1 MKIFCNVIF
10 ITFYFTGQYKI
21 FFFERFRLI
30 RIRYFVYIVLLL
42 VFCPLTPVII
52 SILGVGKQSDIP
64 VINFKSESFKVETKR
79 TINCAASNVTR
90 TNWTVYGGD
99 FYNVTV
105 DVADIASANLILSV
119 KKRVIDYGEYRICST
134 TFMTVDERFKATIC
148 GYLEVVATSLEA
160 IISGGDEV
168 NTAAEIDVCI

>member
-1 MKIFCNVIF
+1 M
-10 ITFYFTGQYKI
+10 
-21 FFFERFRLI
+21 
-30 RIRYFVYIVLLL
+30 
-42 VFCPLTPVII
+42 
-52 SILGVGKQSDIP
+52 
-64 VINFKSESFKVETKR
+64 
-79 TINCAASNVTR
+79 
-90 TNWTVYGGD
+90 YGGD